1 MDKGAD
7 TTQRIIVTIAV
18 ILGIL
23 IVLTIGYSLYQKA
36 KVAEGQL
43 ANKEALDASVNKNKT
58 QTNITLTGEA
68 KNSSNFNYDGLI
80 QKGTNEETASTS
92 FEVVNEVIEKEPVVE
107 TTPIIEPE
115 PEPTPVPTKTVVTPK
130 PAVTTYDDDRPLTEA
145 EIRAIRQLPVDNSP
159 SGKLQNALEEYSNGQ
174 YKANY

>member
-43 ANKEALDASVNKNKT
+43 ANKEAYS
-58 QTNITLTGEA
+58 
-68 KNSSNFNYDGLI
+68 GLI
-80 QKGTNEETASTS
+80 NL
-92 FEVVNEVIEKEPVVE
+92 I
-107 TTPIIEPE
+107 
-115 PEPTPVPTKTVVTPK
+115 
-130 PAVTTYDDDRPLTEA
+130 
-145 EIRAIRQLPVDNSP
+145 P
-159 SGKLQNALEEYSNGQ
+159 SSKSCLI
-174 YKANY
+174 